1 MLRQRRGAGLCS
13 DDATTHH
20 SILKPPP
27 RPADDEVHEGRQPL
41 AAAVESQ
48 HRIRPFLYSSLHI
61 FSVVCLIISVVLAQT
76 KLHTHQECEMTYS
89 RRQFVELSALSAAAA
104 AASSS
109 DSSSSSSE
117 SSYYRV
123 FKFMDQRDPRHRSLL
138 TQQAVADDSW
148 CLSLPIVLYVPGH
161 GGSYEQSRSLGA
173 HGTQLTGRSSPHPNE
188 RRILRK
194 LRNLHESHPTQNHNN
209 TDRKVDMDDFF
220 YDVVALDFGEEGGGF
235 HGAFLER
242 QAAFI
247 ADTVSRIAA
256 TCQIHSEDDDSKP
269 LVITIVAHSIGG
281 ISTRLALQAHADK
294 MAPVRNV
301 VTLGTPHAHPVLSW
315 ESSLWRI
322 YRRTLLKQDE
332 SQARNNNNRNQTDPT
347 VVMVSVSGGI
357 RDEMIPPRACWVDES
372 AGLSLLATDFMP
384 NGTAMEI
391 PVQFGMDH
399 RAVVW
404 CHNLLSEVRSILYT
418 MIHHSDDNNASTLTS
433 RVSMVRQRLQLPFND
448 DDDKVNDYR
457 LSVGTIPS
465 RLQETYGHLTAF
477 AMETGLLYNAEIM
490 VNAYACLGAWRY
502 LHSDTF
508 AVGSSTSWLLWL
520 PALLFA
526 VIQYLILMGL
536 HSHAA
541 PRFGSVLV
549 LAYAADAVFLSFQ
562 WSLNCFLRGRWA
574 ELIFLEGAVIEDK
587 WFRGTLAV
595 LFAIALY
602 QLLGFPPKANLS
614 LLSLGVVYVLA
625 FTVVAGLPRE
635 DCRCRSPELKDWRDR
650 QISFVVWTM
659 VLLPILSIGDVVASV
674 KGLATTT
681 AITVAFVIPVG
692 LRLWIVL
699 PVYFKIVSHPNVRGI
714 PSGCFWYWLHA
725 ATLSL
730 ACWGLLQGTGFEWWP
745 FHPLSLP
752 LTACAVEDCFEIV
765 YLRKSAGK

>member
-1 MLRQRRGAGLCS
+1 
-13 DDATTHH
+13 
-20 SILKPPP
+20 
-27 RPADDEVHEGRQPL
+27 
-41 AAAVESQ
+41 
-48 HRIRPFLYSSLHI
+48 
-61 FSVVCLIISVVLAQT
+61 
-76 KLHTHQECEMTYS
+76 MTYS

-104 AASSS
+104 AAASSS
-109 DSSSSSSE
+109 DPSSSSSE

-123 FKFMDQRDPRHRSLL
+123 FKFMDKRDPRHQSLL
-138 TQQAVADDSW
+138 TQPAVADDSW

-188 RRILRK
+188 QSILRK
-194 LRNLHESHPTQNHNN
+194 LRNLHQAQNNI
-209 TDRKVDMDDFF
+209 TDKKVDIDDFF

-247 ADTVSRIAA
+247 ADTISRIAA
-256 TCQIHSEDDDSKP
+256 TCHDEDSPP

-281 ISTRLALQAHADK
+281 ISTRLALQSHAEQ

-315 ESSLWRI
+315 ESSLWKI
-322 YRRTLLKQDE
+322 YRRTLLKQDKP
-332 SQARNNNNRNQTDPT
+332 QAQNINNHNRTDPT

-384 NGTAMEI
+384 NGTAMDI
-391 PVQFGMDH
+391 PVQLGMDH

-404 CHNLLSEVRSILYT
+404 CHNLLSEVRSILYA
-418 MIHHSDDNNASTLTS
+418 MIHHSDDDNASTLTS
-433 RVSMVRQRLQLPFND
+433 RVSLVRQRLQLPHND
-448 DDDKVNDYR
+448 DDDKVYDYR

-465 RLQETYGHLTAF
+465 RLQETYGHLKAI

-490 VNAYACLGAWRY
+490 VDAYACLGAWRY

-526 VIQYLILMGL
+526 MIQYWVLMRV

-574 ELIFLEGAVIEDK
+574 EIIFLEGAVIKDK
-587 WFRGTLAV
+587 WFRGTLAA
-595 LFAIALY
+595 LLAIALY
-602 QLLGFPPKANLS
+602 HFFGFPPKANLS

-659 VLLPILSIGDVVASV
+659 VLLPILSIGDVIASV

-681 AITVAFVIPVG
+681 AIAVAVVIPIG
-692 LRLWIVL
+692 FRLWIVL
-699 PVYFKIVSHPNVRGI
+699 PAYFKILSHPNVRGI
-714 PSGCFWYWLHA
+714 PSECFWYWLHA
-725 ATLSL
+725 ATLSF

-752 LTACAVEDCFEIV
+752 LTACAVEDCLEIV
-765 YLRKSAGK
+765 YLGEKCGELAIMATSKGHSQIADCRIKA